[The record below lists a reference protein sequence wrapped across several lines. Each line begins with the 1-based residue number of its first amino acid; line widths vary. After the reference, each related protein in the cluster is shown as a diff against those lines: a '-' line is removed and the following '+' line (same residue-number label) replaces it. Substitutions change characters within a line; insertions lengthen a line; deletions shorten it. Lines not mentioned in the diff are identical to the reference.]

1 VAVFAKGETMTR
13 YSVLKGALLVGLAA
27 TCVGMATAQR
37 AEQRAPMAKVTGVL
51 TFRENLEFLPGTRI
65 EVAIRDASDS
75 RTGMQP
81 VGTVIIRDPKRV
93 PIPFTVLYHTTDIDP
108 SKEYLL
114 HARVFVRRHVQY
126 TSGPGVPVITLRNP
140 VRDIQ
145 VPMNPVRA
153 GPSTRIR

>member
-1 VAVFAKGETMTR
+1 MTR
-13 YSVLKGALLVGLAA
+13 SCVLKGALLAGVAA
-27 TCVGMATAQR
+27 TCIEMAAAR
-37 AEQRAPMAKVTGVL
+37 PAEDRVPLAKVTGVL

-65 EVAIRDASDS
+65 EVVIRDASDS

-81 VGTVIIRDPKRV
+81 IGSVIIRDPKRV
-93 PIPFTVLYHTTDIDP
+93 PIPFTVFYHTTDIDP

-114 HARVFVRRHVQY
+114 HARVFVRRHAEY

-140 VRDIQ
+140 TRDIRL
-145 VPMNPVRA
+145 PMNPVRR